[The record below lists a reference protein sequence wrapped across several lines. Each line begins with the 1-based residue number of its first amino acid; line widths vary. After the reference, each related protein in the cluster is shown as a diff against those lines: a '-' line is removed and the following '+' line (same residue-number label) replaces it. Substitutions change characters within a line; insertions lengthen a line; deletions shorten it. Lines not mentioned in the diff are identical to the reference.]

1 MSNNIIRG
9 YFNLDTP
16 QWEDL
21 RFPAASINPT
31 GVTGAAG
38 RDADF
43 GWLTFAYNTTQVAA
57 VQIQLPHSWKEG
69 STLRPHVHWMKTTSA
84 SGGVYWQLEYRWVG
98 IGDVMAGSWTTI
110 GSSTPATSDS
120 DTQYKHAITEL
131 GSITAV
137 GKTVS
142 DMLVAKLSRVHDNA
156 ADTYGAA
163 VALLE
168 FDIHYHVDSFG
179 SNYEYYKYRP

>member
-21 RFPAASINPT
+21 RFPAASINQT

-57 VQIQLPHSWKEG
+57 V
-69 STLRPHVHWMKTTSA
+69 
-84 SGGVYWQLEYRWVG
+84 
-98 IGDVMAGSWTTI
+98 
-110 GSSTPATSDS
+110 
-120 DTQYKHAITEL
+120 
-131 GSITAV
+131 
-137 GKTVS
+137 
-142 DMLVAKLSRVHDNA
+142 
-156 ADTYGAA
+156 
-163 VALLE
+163 
-168 FDIHYHVDSFG
+168 
-179 SNYEYYKYRP
+179 